1 MMFQGVMEEGMGM
14 LQVEEAAATV
24 LFRQHKGQNIIDDTS
39 TVIVKRVI
47 SGCSIT
53 TSMMIAY
60 TPMLL
65 SSEVSYV
72 DDSFRK
78 YSA

>member
-14 LQVEEAAATV
+14 LQAEEVATAV
-24 LFRQHKGQNIIDDTS
+24 LLRQHKGQNVIDDTS

-60 TPMLL
+60 TLMLL

>member
-1 MMFQGVMEEGMGM
+1 MMFQGVMEEGMDM
-14 LQVEEAAATV
+14 LQAEEVAAAV
-24 LFRQHKGQNIIDDTS
+24 LLHQHKGQNVIDDTS

-60 TPMLL
+60 THMLL
-65 SSEVSYV
+65 SSEVSYL